1 LYRCDWYNH
10 FIADSTEKIN
20 KDSARLI
27 QDSDDDLS
35 IPYDKVEEDTD
46 DFDDIGDEI
55 FNEW

>member
-1 LYRCDWYNH
+1 MYLRDWYNH
-10 FIADSTEKIN
+10 SIADRNEKIN

-27 QDSDDDLS
+27 LDNDDDLS
-35 IPYDKVEEDTD
+35 LPYDKVEEDTD